1 MEFVGFYGE
10 EVTKPKTKQN
20 QEFWFCRIAIA
31 NVVQHST
38 LSRKQTQYTIYTPT
52 HTPTH
57 THTTSQKK
65 KKHLRSTGLNH
76 FIK

>member
-1 MEFVGFYGE
+1 MKFVGAYGE

-20 QEFWFCRIAIA
+20 QEFWFCRIAIP

-38 LSRKQTQYTIYTPT
+38 LNTQQEANNIYTN
-52 HTPTH
+52 TH